1 MGSCRYDFPN
11 VDAICVF
18 IPQAVFFYTQ
28 ASRTYN
34 KESVVSRISFLRQ
47 MEEISQ

>member
-1 MGSCRYDFPN
+1 MGNWRYDFLN
-11 VDAICVF
+11 VDTICVF

-34 KESVVSRISFLRQ
+34 KESVVSRISILR
-47 MEEISQ
+47 